1 MAKPKSKV
9 DPKLLEPAEKLVA
22 DVKSGKIKAFAV
34 AYATK
39 DAPYTGS
46 FSGLADN
53 DTLSAKLLES
63 ACHELTHVWLHAVN
77 R

>member
-1 MAKPKSKV
+1 MAKLKARVDNKV
-9 DPKLLEPAEKLVA
+9 LEAAEKLVA
-22 DVKSGKIKAFAV
+22 DVKAGKIKAFAV
-34 AYATK
+34 AYATE

-46 FSGLADN
+46 FSGIPLGDI
-53 DTLSAKLLES
+53 LSAKLLES